1 MKLLSN
7 WGVTNNWWRGDR
19 GEYWVIAQGILL
31 LIFAL
36 IPPYRPSFVADT
48 SIWHYTS
55 WILTAIF
62 GLLAIVFLSRWRSLS
77 VRESLFDLGQNL
89 TPLPHPR
96 DDGQLVKT
104 GIYGIVRH
112 PLYSGVIYLV
122 LAYTSWQMSW
132 VHFVGAICLFVFFDA
147 KSRKEEAWLTEK
159 FPDYANY
166 STAVKKLIPL
176 IY

>member
-7 WGVTNNWWRGDR
+7 WGITTNWWRGDR

-36 IPPYRPSFVADT
+36 ISPNTPNFIDFCVSN
-48 SIWHYTS
+48 WLYTS
-55 WILTAIF
+55 WILTTVF
-62 GLLAIVFLSRWRSLS
+62 GILAIVFLGR
-77 VRESLFDLGQNL
+77 SLFDLGQNL

-96 DDGQLVKT
+96 DEGQLVRT

-112 PLYSGVIYLV
+112 PMYSGVIYLA
-122 LAYTSWQMSW
+122 LAYASWQMSW
-132 VHFVGAICLFVFFDA
+132 IHLVGSIFLFVFFDA
-147 KSRKEEAWLTEK
+147 KSSKEEVWLIEK

-166 STAVKKLIPL
+166 ATSVKKLIPW

>member
-1 MKLLSN
+1 MKLFSN

-19 GEYWVIAQGILL
+19 GEYWVITQGILL
-31 LIFAL
+31 LVFAL
-36 IPPYRPSFVADT
+36 IPPHKPSFVADT

-62 GLLAIVFLSRWRSLS
+62 GLLAIVFLSR
-77 VRESLFDLGQNL
+77 SLFDLGQNL

-132 VHFVGAICLFVFFDA
+132 VHLVGAIGLFVFFDA

-166 STAVKKLIPL
+166 STGVKKLIPW

>member
-1 MKLLSN
+1 MKLLSD
-7 WGVTNNWWRGDR
+7 WGITTNWWRGNR

-36 IPPYRPSFVADT
+36 IPPNVPDFIDLNS
-48 SIWHYTS
+48 SIWQYTS
-55 WILTAIF
+55 WTLAAIFSILT
-62 GLLAIVFLSRWRSLS
+62 IVFLGR
-77 VRESLFDLGQNL
+77 SLFDLGQNL

-104 GIYGIVRH
+104 GVYGFVRH
-112 PLYSGVIYLV
+112 PLYSGVIYLA
-122 LAYTSWQMSW
+122 LAYASWRMSW
-132 VHFVGAICLFVFFDA
+132 IHLVGSIVLFVFFDA
-147 KSRKEEAWLTEK
+147 KSRIEEVWLTEK

>member
-1 MKLLSN
+1 MKLLSD
-7 WGVTNNWWRGDR
+7 WGITSDWWRGER

-36 IPPYRPSFVADT
+36 VPPTTTNFIDLDT
-48 SIWHYTS
+48 SAWQYLS
-55 WILTAIF
+55 WILAAIF
-62 GLLAIVFLSRWRSLS
+62 SILAVVFLGR
-77 VRESLFDLGQNL
+77 SLFDLGQNL

-104 GIYGIVRH
+104 GIYALVRH
-112 PLYSGVIYLV
+112 PLYSGVIYLA
-122 LAYTSWQMSW
+122 LAYASWRMSW
-132 VHFVGAICLFVFFDA
+132 AHLLGAIVLLLFFDA
-147 KSRKEEAWLTEK
+147 KSRTEEVWLTEK

-166 STAVKKLIPL
+166 STLVKKLIPG